1 LAVWGFVCT
10 DSFFIGFIMW
20 DRRTALYPIQDKTR
34 DLDDR
39 VVKLESLARA
49 QAKKDPA
56 FAELL
61 KLAGLL

>member
-1 LAVWGFVCT
+1 
-10 DSFFIGFIMW
+10 MW